1 MPRTPIETRLA
12 TALEKESVSF
22 REQVAIGRFSVDFLI
37 LSSDGQPLFAVECD
51 GAEYHDATRDRERDA
66 QIMKQA
72 GLEVL
77 RFRGKQINFGLS
89 SCLRTITETLALKLG
104 TVKSPNQTFDPIQ
117 AEIVNAP
124 LGPRLVYAPAG
135 SGKTRVLI
143 GRIVYL
149 IQKFGL
155 RPDRICAMTFT
166 RAGVQEIRTR
176 LKDSLSSNLAE
187 QVAVG
192 TFHALAG
199 KLGVSEGR
207 QVVEDDRQI
216 ALLTAAMR
224 HARLDLPTDELQRLI
239 SIKKAN
245 LVDVTNYGRQVAAAG
260 YQDGSSSNS
269 SMNKLLQAWQFYEE
283 ELTKARECDW
293 DDLLLWLGL
302 KARKDY
308 QWAAKLSTLFDY
320 VLVDEAQDNNRAQ
333 DEILK
338 VLTSRHSNFMV
349 VGDDDQSIYGFRGAQ
364 PSLFRDKE
372 KVPNTQISFLHGN
385 YRSHPAIVLTAL
397 GFITGSNE
405 RRLKSMRPER
415 FGVGVP
421 IDWIESNGPV
431 DEARAIAARISKLK
445 SEGCELSDLVI
456 LVRSNYHSDVIANE
470 LAAAGIP
477 IMNHSHDSILKKRAA
492 RVLLSYLHVVCG
504 DRSWQHWSQALRSPN
519 RYFTSEIWHELQQ
532 SEDVLERWELFA
544 SRLAD
549 TGEAWKGERWQKDID
564 KFRHIL
570 SVADTEPSRLIL
582 ELRRQFSLDDA
593 FDQLIDGK
601 VVFSGKPH
609 LEYIQS
615 MAKSFRTTSE
625 LFEYCE
631 ALARSTRSPELATR
645 VDIRTIHGAKGLE
658 YPIVFLA
665 QINKSQFPHPQN
677 DPQEERRLCYVGITR
692 AMEKLV
698 LCWDPQFASSF
709 VADIRRCVD
718 DPINLLLEK
727 DLQLPQLPY
736 RIGDTV
742 FDPTLHKQLLVVA
755 YSSLHGIYVQSED
768 KQKQWIS
775 RSAAA
780 SWRIWQVRTN
790 PGEKIVGTSHRIG
803 DRVRH
808 PALGDGTILEYRS
821 DREFLVDFFVQ
832 KIWLA
837 HESLKPA
844 VI

>member
-1 MPRTPIETRLA
+1 MPRTPIEARLA
-12 TALEKESVSF
+12 TALEREAVSF
-22 REQVAIGRFSVDFLI
+22 REQVAIGQFSVDFLI
-37 LSSDGQPLFAVECD
+37 LSSDGQPMFAVECD
-51 GAEYHDATRDRERDA
+51 GVEYHDATRDRERDA

-72 GLEVL
+72 GLQVL

-89 SCLRTITETLALKLG
+89 SCLRTITETLALKSG
-104 TVKSPNQTFDPIQ
+104 TAKSPNQTFDPIQ
-117 AEIVNAP
+117 AEIVSAP

-143 GRIVYL
+143 GRIVHL

-166 RAGVQEIRTR
+166 RAGVKEIRTR
-176 LKDSLSSNLAE
+176 LAESLSSTLAE
-187 QVAVG
+187 QVVVG

-199 KLGVSEGR
+199 KLKISEGR
-207 QVVEDDRQI
+207 QVVDDDRQI
-216 ALLTAAMR
+216 ALLTAAIR
-224 HARLDLPTDELQRLI
+224 HARLALPTDELQQFI

-245 LVDVTNYGRQVAAAG
+245 LVDVANFGRQVSAAEHLE
-260 YQDGSSSNS
+260 GSSSDS
-269 SMNKLLQAWQFYEE
+269 SKKQLLQAWQFYED
-283 ELTKARECDW
+283 ELTRAHECDW
-293 DDLLLWLGL
+293 DDLLLWLVL
-302 KARKDY
+302 KARKDN
-308 QWAAKLSTLFDY
+308 QWAEKLSTLFDY
-320 VLVDEAQDNNRAQ
+320 VLVDEAQDNNHAQ

-338 VLTSRHSNFMV
+338 VLTSRHSNFTI

-372 KVPNTQISFLHGN
+372 KVPNTQISFLYGN

-415 FGVGVP
+415 FGSGVP
-421 IDWIESNGPV
+421 IEWIESNGPV
-431 DEARAIAARISKLK
+431 DEARAIAARISQLK
-445 SEGCELSDLVI
+445 SEGCQLSDIAI
-456 LVRSNYHSDVIANE
+456 LVRSNYHSEVMANE

-492 RVLLSYLHVVCG
+492 RVLLSYLHVVRG
-504 DRSWQHWSQALRSPN
+504 DRTWQHWSQVLRNPN
-519 RYFTSEIWHELQQ
+519 RYFPSEIWDELQQ
-532 SEDVLERWELFA
+532 SEDVLGRWESFA
-544 SRLAD
+544 SRLAG
-549 TGEAWKGERWQKDID
+549 TGEAWKGERWQNDID
-564 KFRHIL
+564 KFRHVL
-570 SVADTEPSRLIL
+570 SVADSEPSELIL

-593 FDQLIDGK
+593 FDQLIEGK

-615 MAKSFRTTSE
+615 MSKSFRTTSE
-625 LFEYCE
+625 LLEYCE
-631 ALARSTRSPELATR
+631 ALARSSRSSELTTR

-658 YPIVFLA
+658 YPVVFLA

-677 DPQEERRLCYVGITR
+677 DLQEERRLCYVAITR

-709 VADIRRCVD
+709 VAEVRRCVN

-742 FDPTLHKQLLVVA
+742 FDPTLHKRLLIVA
-755 YSSLHGIYVQSED
+755 YSSLHGIYVQGDD
-768 KQKQWIS
+768 KQKQWVS
-775 RSAAA
+775 RSATA
-780 SWRIWQVRTN
+780 SWRPWQVRTD
-790 PGEKIVGTSHRIG
+790 PGEKIVGTSRRIG

-821 DREFLVDFFVQ
+821 DRGFLVDFFVQ
-832 KIWLA
+832 KVWLT
-837 HESLKPA
+837 HESL
-844 VI
+844 